1 MGLLY
6 LCAEALVEDYRSE
19 NKCTNRVLAR
29 GLVHQNASQDFLLV
43 ILILIPIFAASRY
56 INVKS

>member
-43 ILILIPIFAASRY
+43 ILHHF
-56 INVKS
+56 